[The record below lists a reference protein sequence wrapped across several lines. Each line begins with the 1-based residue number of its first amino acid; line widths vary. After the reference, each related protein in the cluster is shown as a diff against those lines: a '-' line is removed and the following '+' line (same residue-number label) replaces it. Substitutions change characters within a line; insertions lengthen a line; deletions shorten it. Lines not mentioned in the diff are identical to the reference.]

1 MKSIRSK
8 EKDIV
13 RLCKAKPVTFLGV
26 FGSYARGEQTQASDI
41 DLLIDYTK
49 EMTYFDMCDFREDL
63 EVLLEKRI
71 DLVPHKTLK
80 AIIRDSVYRDLLVI
94 YEK

>member
-1 MKSIRSK
+1 
-8 EKDIV
+8 
-13 RLCKAKPVTFLGV
+13 
-26 FGSYARGEQTQASDI
+26 
-41 DLLIDYTK
+41 
-49 EMTYFDMCDFREDL
+49 MTYFDMCDFREDL